1 MRLMIDEQQF
11 DISERSV
18 RAALDRAAEIAQDSG
33 RVIIE
38 VHVDGTRWNDE
49 QLSSIDMGALEAETV
64 ALTSAAP
71 RELVAS
77 TLNDAISAL
86 AEIEELQAH
95 AASALGRDELG
106 TAMESLG
113 NSLKLWTEIER
124 SVTLGASI
132 LGIDLKAELT
142 AIGSNTE
149 AVDQLTQAL
158 TSLRDAI
165 VIRNP
170 VALTDTLKY
179 EMPDVVSGW
188 RDLLQGLKNRLSKGE
203 R

>member
-1 MRLMIDEQQF
+1 MRLLIDEQTF
-11 DISERSV
+11 DITERSV
-18 RAALDRAAEIAQDSG
+18 REALDRAAAIAQDQG

-38 VHVDGTRWNDE
+38 VHVDGTRWTDE
-49 QLSSIDMGALEAETV
+49 QLTSADMGTMEAETI

-77 TLNDAISAL
+77 TLSDALSAL
-86 AEIEELQAH
+86 DRIEHLQSTA
-95 AASALGRDELG
+95 AASLARDELG

-113 NSLKLWTEIER
+113 QALKMWTEIER

-132 LGIDLKAELT
+132 LGLDLQAELT

-149 AVDQLTQAL
+149 AVEKLGQAL
-158 TSLRDAI
+158 KSLRDAI

-170 VALTDTLKY
+170 VALTDTLAY
-179 EMPDVVSGW
+179 EMPSVVSGW
-188 RDLLQGLKNRLSKGE
+188 RDLLQGLEKRTSQGE